1 MDNQKNLIRFFPFA
15 LTRIERLRDYL
26 NRMYESGYQIVKI
39 KFGCILIFQK
49 AAAKEGFKYFIL
61 TRHFYSKARVKKW
74 DDVDLLENISPQF
87 HKGNGE
93 QFHVYV
99 WLSSAMYYIYLTRH
113 IPEADYEKI
122 IAYRKKHLFKAN
134 AMKIGFWLLLIALL
148 IYKIY
153 ICCV

>member
-1 MDNQKNLIRFFPFA
+1 M
-15 LTRIERLRDYL
+15 TRIERLRDYL

-49 AAAKEGFKYFIL
+49 AAAKEDFKYFIL

-148 IYKIY
+148 IYNIY
-153 ICCV
+153 ICCM

>member
-1 MDNQKNLIRFFPFA
+1 MDNQKKLIRFFPFA

-26 NRMYESGYQIVKI
+26 NRMYEYGYQIVKI

-74 DDVDLLENISPQF
+74 DDVDLLENISPRF

-113 IPEADYEKI
+113 IPEADYEKNNCI
-122 IAYRKKHLFKAN
+122 QKKASFQSECNEDRLLVASDCTAY
-134 AMKIGFWLLLIALL
+134 I
-148 IYKIY
+148 
-153 ICCV
+153 

>member
-1 MDNQKNLIRFFPFA
+1 MDNQKKLIRFFPFA

-26 NRMYESGYQIVKI
+26 NRMYESGYQMVKI

-49 AAAKEGFKYFIL
+49 AAVKEGFKYFIL

-74 DDVDLLENISPQF
+74 DDVDLLENISQRF

-113 IPEADYEKI
+113 IPEADYEKNNCI
-122 IAYRKKHLFKAN
+122 QKKASFQSECNEDRLLVASDCTAY
-134 AMKIGFWLLLIALL
+134 I
-148 IYKIY
+148 
-153 ICCV
+153 

>member
-1 MDNQKNLIRFFPFA
+1 MDNQKKLIRFFPFA

-26 NRMYESGYQIVKI
+26 NRMYEYGYQIVKI

-74 DDVDLLENISPQF
+74 DDVDLLENISPRF

-113 IPEADYEKI
+113 IPEADYEKNNCI
-122 IAYRKKHLFKAN
+122 QKKSSFQSECNEDRLLVASDCTAY
-134 AMKIGFWLLLIALL
+134 I
-148 IYKIY
+148 
-153 ICCV
+153 

>member
-1 MDNQKNLIRFFPFA
+1 MDNQKKLIRFFPFA

-26 NRMYESGYQIVKI
+26 NRMYEYGYQIVKI

-74 DDVDLLENISPQF
+74 DDVDLLENISPRF

-113 IPEADYEKI
+113 IPEADYEKNNCI
-122 IAYRKKHLFKAN
+122 QKKASFQSECNEDRLLAASDCTAY
-134 AMKIGFWLLLIALL
+134 I
-148 IYKIY
+148 
-153 ICCV
+153 

>member
-39 KFGCILIFQK
+39 NFGCILIFQK
-49 AAAKEGFKYFIL
+49 AAAKEDFKYFIL

-99 WLSSAMYYIYLTRH
+99 WLSSAMYLSNPSYPRSGLRKNNCIQKKASFQSECNEDRLLVASDCTAYI
-113 IPEADYEKI
+113 
-122 IAYRKKHLFKAN
+122 
-134 AMKIGFWLLLIALL
+134 
-148 IYKIY
+148 
-153 ICCV
+153 

>member
-1 MDNQKNLIRFFPFA
+1 MDNQKKLIRFFPFA

-26 NRMYESGYQIVKI
+26 NRMYESGYQMVKI

-49 AAAKEGFKYFIL
+49 AAVKEGFKYFIL

-74 DDVDLLENISPQF
+74 DDVDLLENISPRF

-113 IPEADYEKI
+113 IPEADYEKNNCI
-122 IAYRKKHLFKAN
+122 QKKASFQSECNEDRLLAASDCTAY
-134 AMKIGFWLLLIALL
+134 I
-148 IYKIY
+148 
-153 ICCV
+153 

>member
-1 MDNQKNLIRFFPFA
+1 MDNQKKLIRFFPFA

-26 NRMYESGYQIVKI
+26 NRMYEYGYQIVKI

-74 DDVDLLENISPQF
+74 DDVDLLENISQRF

-113 IPEADYEKI
+113 IPEADYEKNNCI
-122 IAYRKKHLFKAN
+122 QKKASFQSECNEDRLLVASDCTAY
-134 AMKIGFWLLLIALL
+134 I
-148 IYKIY
+148 
-153 ICCV
+153 

>member
-1 MDNQKNLIRFFPFA
+1 MDNQKKLIRFFPFA

-26 NRMYESGYQIVKI
+26 NRMYEYGYQIVKI

-74 DDVDLLENISPQF
+74 DDVDLLENISPRF

-113 IPEADYEKI
+113 IPEADYEKNNRI
-122 IAYRKKHLFKAN
+122 QKKASFQSECNEDRLLVASDCTAY
-134 AMKIGFWLLLIALL
+134 I
-148 IYKIY
+148 
-153 ICCV
+153 

>member
-1 MDNQKNLIRFFPFA
+1 MDNQKKLIRFFPFA

-49 AAAKEGFKYFIL
+49 AAVKEDFKYFIL

-74 DDVDLLENISPQF
+74 DDVDLLENISPRF

-99 WLSSAMYYIYLTRH
+99 WLLSLIH
-113 IPEADYEKI
+113 I
-122 IAYRKKHLFKAN
+122 
-134 AMKIGFWLLLIALL
+134 
-148 IYKIY
+148 
-153 ICCV
+153 